1 MNINEIKKEFP
12 IFSNKVQNND
22 LVYLDSANSSQKP
35 RVVVDRIYDFYTKE
49 FSNVGRSI
57 HYLAVAAT
65 NMYENTR
72 VSVQKFINAK
82 DKDEI
87 VFTKGA
93 TEAINLVASTY
104 GQKYLKQGDE
114 VLLTEL
120 EHHSN
125 YVPWHYLRKSKGI
138 KIEFADVNDDGEVTL
153 ESIEKKINSKTK
165 MIAITHLS
173 NVTGAILPIKEIIAL
188 AHSKKI
194 PVLIDGCQG
203 APHLKLDMQDLD
215 CDFYAISCHKM
226 YGPTGLGILYAKKKW
241 LEELPPYQGGGG
253 MIGEVKKEGITY
265 GDLPNKYEAG
275 TMQTAQV
282 IAFDESIKFL
292 NKIGMENVI
301 KHESELINYGQEI
314 LRKNNSVKLIG
325 NPKNKGGVLSFTLDG
340 IHPHDIATILDED
353 GVAIRAGH
361 HCCQILHDKLNIP
374 ASARASLGV
383 YNTKEDLDKL
393 NESLNKCKKVFNTK

>member
-1 MNINEIKKEFP
+1 MNIEKIKKEFP
-12 IFSNKVQNND
+12 IFDNKVQNND

-35 RVVVDRIYDFYTKE
+35 LVVVDRIYDFYTKE
-49 FSNVGRSI
+49 FSNVGRSV

-65 NMYENTR
+65 NLYENTR
-72 VSVQKFINAK
+72 ISVQKYVNAK
-82 DKDEI
+82 HKDEI

-93 TEAINLVASTY
+93 TEAINLIASSF
-104 GQKYLKQGDE
+104 GQKFLKEGDE
-114 VLLTEL
+114 VLISEL

-138 KIEFADVNDDGEVTL
+138 KIEFAEINNDGEVTL
-153 ESIEKKINSKTK
+153 EEIEKKITSKTK
-165 MIAITHLS
+165 IIALTHLS
-173 NVTGAILPIKEIIAL
+173 NVTGAILPIKEITKL
-188 AHSKKI
+188 AHSKNI
-194 PVLIDGCQG
+194 PVLVDGCQS

-226 YGPTGLGILYAKKKW
+226 YGPTGLGVLYAKKKW

-253 MIGEVKKEGITY
+253 MINEVKKNDISY

-275 TMQTAQV
+275 TMATAQV
-282 IAFDESIKFL
+282 IAFNESINFI
-292 NKIGMENVI
+292 NKIGIENI
-301 KHESELINYGQEI
+301 AKHEKEIMEYGEEV

-325 NPKNKGGVLSFTLDG
+325 NPKNKGAVLSFTIDG

-361 HCCQILHDKLNIP
+361 HCCQILHDKLGLS

-383 YNTKEDLDKL
+383 YNTKNDLDKL
-393 NESLNKCKKVFNTK
+393 NDSINKCKKIFNLK

>member
-1 MNINEIKKEFP
+1 MNINKIKSEFP
-12 IFSNKVQNND
+12 IFSKKVHNND

-35 RVVVDRIYDFYTKE
+35 LVVVDRIYDFYTKE
-49 FSNVGRSI
+49 FSNIGRSV

-65 NMYENTR
+65 NLYENTR

-93 TEAINLVASTY
+93 TEAINLVANTF
-104 GQKYLKQGDE
+104 GNKNLNEGDE
-114 VLLTEL
+114 VLITEL

-125 YVPWHYLRKSKGI
+125 YVPWHYLRKSKGV
-138 KIEFADVNDDGEVTL
+138 KIEFAEVNNDGEVTL
-153 ESIEKKINSKTK
+153 ESIEKKITSKTK
-165 MIAITHLS
+165 MIAVTHLS
-173 NVTGAILPIKEIIAL
+173 NVTGAILPIKEITQL
-188 AHSKKI
+188 AHSKGI
-194 PVLIDGCQG
+194 PVLVDGCQG
-203 APHLKLDMQDLD
+203 APHLNLDMQDLD

-253 MIGEVKKEGITY
+253 MIGEVKKNDISY

-275 TMQTAQV
+275 TMATAQV
-282 IAFDESIKFL
+282 IAFEESIKFL
-292 NKIGMENVI
+292 NKLGMKNIIE
-301 KHESELINYGQEI
+301 HEKELMEYGRET
-314 LRKNNSVKLIG
+314 LMKNNSVKLIG
-325 NPKNKGGVLSFTLDG
+325 NPKNQGAVLSFTIEG

-361 HCCQILHDKLNIP
+361 HCCQILHDKLDIA

-383 YNTKEDLDKL
+383 YNTKDDLDKL
-393 NESLNKCKKVFNTK
+393 NSSINKCKKIFELK

>member
-1 MNINEIKKEFP
+1 MNIDNIKKEFP
-12 IFSNKVQNND
+12 IFDNKIHNND

-35 RVVVDRIYDFYTKE
+35 QIVVDRIYDFYTKE
-49 FSNVGRSI
+49 FSNVGRSV

-65 NMYENTR
+65 NLYENTR
-72 VSVQKFINAK
+72 VSVQKYINAK
-82 DKDEI
+82 DKNEI

-93 TEAINLVASTY
+93 TEAINLVANTF
-104 GQKYLKQGDE
+104 GQKFLKEGDE
-114 VLLTEL
+114 VLITEL

-138 KIEFADVNDDGEVTL
+138 KIEFAEVNDDGEITL
-153 ESIEKKINSKTK
+153 ESIKKKISPNTK

-173 NVTGAILPIKEIIAL
+173 NVTGAILPIKEITQL
-188 AHSKKI
+188 AHSKNI
-194 PVLIDGCQG
+194 PVLVDGCQG

-253 MIGEVKKEGITY
+253 MIKEVTKEGITF

-275 TMQTAQV
+275 TMATAQV
-282 IAFDESIKFL
+282 IAFNESIKFL
-292 NKIGMENVI
+292 EKIGIDEI
-301 KHESELINYGQEI
+301 IRHEKELMNYGQEV
-314 LRKNNSVKLIG
+314 LKKNNSVKLIG
-325 NPKNKGGVLSFTLDG
+325 NPKDKGAVLSFIIEG
-340 IHPHDIATILDED
+340 VHPHDIATILDED

-361 HCCQILHDKLNIP
+361 HCCQVLHEKLGL
-374 ASARASLGV
+374 AATARASLGI

-393 NESLNKCKKVFNTK
+393 NQSINKCKKIFNLK